1 MQGSCSITSAMQQG
15 SEADIEGWY
24 AGWPA
29 PAGVDAGAAQM
40 QALMQIIGNAT
51 PQAALEIQRQ
61 LTAGAGP
68 FTLQGMQVPSSHLL
82 MGAPHPP
89 TPSLMCAQSAGL
101 STRAILRVVQGS
113 DPGSGS
119 GRTDQDA
126 AGKGDENLALTEED
140 LQARRI
146 KVSGYGS
153 IVPEPALLLP
163 CCLLKTNLVHVHFM
177 IGWHALRIDRTWT
190 LAGYTGEEPS

>member
-1 MQGSCSITSAMQQG
+1 MQASCTLTSAVQQG
-15 SEADIEGWY
+15 SEAEIKGWY

-68 FTLQGMQVPSSHLL
+68 FTLQGIQVPFPLAYGRVILQTHHRCALNHLVS
-82 MGAPHPP
+82 AP
-89 TPSLMCAQSAGL
+89 SQYRGF
-101 STRAILRVVQGS
+101 VQGS

-119 GRTDQDA
+119 GRTDQDTI
-126 AGKGDENLALTEED
+126 GKGDENLALTEED

-146 KVSGYGS
+146 KVSGCDAML
-153 IVPEPALLLP
+153 PEPALLLP
-163 CCLLKTNLVHVHFM
+163 YCLS
-177 IGWHALRIDRTWT
+177 TWSVCT
-190 LAGYTGEEPS
+190 